1 MRDMYHRNDKGNGL
15 AVSLRLNRTFGA
27 IMTLKIFTSFSV
39 AALTTAFST
48 LALAQGGDDPI
59 SGIDIIARRDP
70 SQEMIK
76 PFSLT
81 GEEIKQINAIKDV
94 GRMELILKAVA
105 KRTKTQEG
113 FVKSG
118 MAVMGKDW
126 CGECAWPEKASYKFK
141 SGETTYTLDLKFHS
155 EGGIRI
161 DEADTVFSKRS
172 VATPAGNTG
181 AVGDVTERA
190 NINTSR
196 SNKKN
201 TIAAPIGC
209 VTEAGAKDANCDG
222 VDDAKPLS
230 IDDRRKR
237 TIRIEPRQQRR

>member
-15 AVSLRLNRTFGA
+15 AVSLRLNQTFGA
-27 IMTLKIFTSFSV
+27 IMTLKFFTSFSI

-48 LALAQGGDDPI
+48 LAFAQGGDNPI
-59 SGIDIIARRDP
+59 PGIDIIARRDP
-70 SQEMIK
+70 SPDGPIK
-76 PFSLT
+76 PFSMT
-81 GEEIKQINAIKDV
+81 GEEMKQLNAIKGV
-94 GRMELILKAVA
+94 GRMELILKAAA

-141 SGETTYTLDLKFHS
+141 SGEVTYKLDLKFHS

-161 DEADTVFSKRS
+161 DEADTVFSKRN

-196 SNKKN
+196 SNRLSSG
-201 TIAAPIGC
+201 IATPIGC

-222 VDDAKPLS
+222 VDDAAPAK
-230 IDDRRKR
+230 IDRSKR
-237 TIRIEPRQQRR
+237 VRPQPIQQRR